1 MAKTITFKKD
11 TDLDWIDE
19 ILASVEI
26 RNQMP
31 DKVKGKRAPMVLW
44 ALEELAKNINGN
56 SQEKQQLIEQ
66 NEQLK
71 EEVRELTRR
80 LERVHKMKDWWE
92 KRYKE
97 EKSKNIDM

>member
-1 MAKTITFKKD
+1 MAKTITFKKG
-11 TDLDWIDE
+11 TDLDRIDE
-19 ILASVEI
+19 LLAQVEM

-44 ALEELAKNINGN
+44 AIEELVKNINGN

-71 EEVRELTRR
+71 EEVRELGSR

-92 KRYKE
+92 RRYRE
-97 EKSKNIDM
+97 EKDESY